1 MLSCSLKVNYYAIT
15 HSTPKPS
22 PHDYSMMS
30 ADEVSVA
37 EMSLDIMTVDEMSR
51 QNGCRFAL
59 YKMTV
64 DEMSRQN
71 VCR

>member
-1 MLSCSLKVNYYAIT
+1 MPLYIHCTSKQ
-15 HSTPKPS
+15 S
-22 PHDYSMMS
+22 PHNQNMLS

-37 EMSLDIMTVDEMSR
+37 EMSLYKMIVDEMSR
-51 QNGCRFAL
+51 QNGRRFAL

>member
-1 MLSCSLKVNYYAIT
+1 
-15 HSTPKPS
+15 
-22 PHDYSMMS
+22 MMS

-37 EMSLDIMTVDEMSR
+37 EMSLEIMTVDEMSR